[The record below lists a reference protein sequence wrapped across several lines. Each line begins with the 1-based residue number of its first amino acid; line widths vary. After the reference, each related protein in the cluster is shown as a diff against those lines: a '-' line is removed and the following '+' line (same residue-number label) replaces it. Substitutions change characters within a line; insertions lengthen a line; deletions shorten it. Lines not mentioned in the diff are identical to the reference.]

1 MSPVKPSS
9 QLLIEKSHHKSSM
22 SRYSKLQKCDEDKDG
37 LLDAD
42 ESEKSSVAEIGQIGE
57 ANRETETG

>member
-1 MSPVKPSS
+1 
-9 QLLIEKSHHKSSM
+9 M